1 VIWCA
6 WAAAGT
12 GVRPGGGRGWVASGH
27 CPRASSAASLVVGHG
42 LTVPTGW
49 QVVSG

>member
-1 VIWCA
+1 MKL
-6 WAAAGT
+6 
-12 GVRPGGGRGWVASGH
+12 SGAYLWEKN
-27 CPRASSAASLVVGHG
+27 PKRANLQKSWSSAASLVVGHG